1 MPSDNSIAM
10 IRYAEL
16 AVPIVAPRI
25 FHAEEVPT
33 PDQVEGMLRLKML
46 WPDDESA
53 LPVGQ
58 KPMIMPTR

>member
-46 WPDDESA
+46 
-53 LPVGQ
+53 
-58 KPMIMPTR
+58 